1 MCVCKHVYG
10 ALCDVCS
17 RVLCVCVCVCVRVSV
32 PVRVDV
38 GTRVYVQM
46 YRVEVNIRYL
56 PNFLSALVFE

>member
-1 MCVCKHVYG
+1 MCASMCMVHCVMYAHVF
-10 ALCDVCS
+10 
-17 RVLCVCVCVCVRVSV
+17 CVCVRVSV